1 MSQYEVTTL
10 KKGLQIIELLKEQ
23 NGLSLTEIT
32 KRLEL
37 SKTTAFRML
46 ATLEEMGY
54 VQKFQNRFEI
64 NHKMF
69 CEHFERRIALDW
81 VSLTTPYKVAKE
93 VGESLYIGKMDGTNL
108 VMVQVLQAPFTV
120 PAREE
125 IGNRSLVH
133 QSALGKI
140 ILANL
145 PSKTQTDILRNLN
158 FAKATDQT
166 FNDAHLFVHHLNVI
180 HKQGFAFDDEERIV
194 GIRCVAVPLFLEGK
208 VIASLAIAAPAE
220 RITKSKRTRL
230 IRKLI
235 EGSEKIARE
244 IESLR

>member
-1 MSQYEVTTL
+1 
-10 KKGLQIIELLKEQ
+10 
-23 NGLSLTEIT
+23 
-32 KRLEL
+32 
-37 SKTTAFRML
+37 
-46 ATLEEMGY
+46 
-54 VQKFQNRFEI
+54 
-64 NHKMF
+64 
-69 CEHFERRIALDW
+69 
-81 VSLTTPYKVAKE
+81 
-93 VGESLYIGKMDGTNL
+93 
-108 VMVQVLQAPFTV
+108 MVQVLQAPFTV

-208 VIASLAIAAPAE
+208 VIASIAIAAPAE

-235 EGSEKIARE
+235 EGNEKIARE

>member
-32 KRLEL
+32 KHLEL

-54 VQKFQNRFEI
+54 VQKFQSRFEI

-93 VGESLYIGKMDGTNL
+93 IGESLYIGKMDGTNL
-108 VMVQVLQAPFTV
+108 VTVHAVLAPYKE

-125 IGNRSLVH
+125 IGNRSFIH

-145 PSKTQTDILRNLN
+145 PSKTQSDILRKLN
-158 FAKATDQT
+158 FTKATDHA
-166 FNDAHLFVHHLNVI
+166 FEDAHLFVHHLNVI
-180 HKQGFAFDDEERIV
+180 QKQGYAFDDEERIV
-194 GIRCVAVPLFLEGK
+194 GIRCIAVPLFLEGEI
-208 VIASLAIAAPAE
+208 IASIAIAAPAV
-220 RITKSKRTRL
+220 RITKGKRSKIYL
-230 IRKLI
+230 KLM
-235 EGSEKIARE
+235 EGSEKITRE